1 MLHRVPACLVETVVF
16 PFSLIFLPL
25 LFTRLHPKPIAR
37 TPSARRAARP
47 QAYISYHAPYP
58 NQLCSK
64 GNYFSTLQATSE
76 AVISVLLLPSPLSI
90 HAKSSSA
97 SIYSQPSGQRALFQF
112 AFFFFFWSGRCCS
125 AALRLLRQS
134 LTQYW
139 LKVKTRLHNYCQ
151 NIKHAFLNSK
161 RTKQCA

>member
-1 MLHRVPACLVETVVF
+1 MLHRVPACLVEMVVF

-25 LFTRLHPKPIAR
+25 LFTRLHPKPLAR
-37 TPSARRAARP
+37 TPSARRAARL

-112 AFFFFFWSGRCCS
+112 AFFFFLVWPLLLCCPEAS
-125 AALRLLRQS
+125 QAVTDTILAKGENPITQLLS
-134 LTQYW
+134 E
-139 LKVKTRLHNYCQ
+139 H
-151 NIKHAFLNSK
+151 
-161 RTKQCA
+161 